1 MADGFWYS
9 LQDSEIADLSQHAP
23 ALINSLVQRLENLYT
38 EVAERNPHDRI
49 LRTILPILH
58 KAVDMRANLS
68 TRAAQQLSNP
78 TYTYE

>member
-1 MADGFWYS
+1 

-23 ALINSLVQRLENLYT
+23 ALINSLIQRLENLYAEVT
-38 EVAERNPHDRI
+38 ERDPNDRI

-68 TRAAQQLSNP
+68 TEPQQQHSSPHYN
-78 TYTYE
+78 YE